1 MAINSVLT
9 LQNQQYLSALEAAGG
24 AVARFAGEASIQMR
38 SVYQEQDYLQRG
50 LSAGIGRFAN
60 ELKSVGQNLST
71 YVTLPIV
78 ALGVASIQS
87 YAKIDSLN
95 RGLLAVEGS
104 ATATA
109 KAVKDV
115 AEIAKLPGLGLV
127 EATQGYTRLRAV
139 GFSAL
144 EAKASLLQFGNA
156 IATTGGGKAELGS
169 VLAQL
174 TQMASK
180 SKVLAEDL
188 KPIINASPIVAQKL
202 KEMFGTIDSEEISKK
217 LQAIGKTPKDFISML
232 TTELASLPR
241 VSTGIGNAIENM
253 GDAALVGMAKLGEAI
268 DKALNVSGIINQIGD
283 SLTGLAEYFGNLDPA
298 IQKAVSVFAVLVA
311 AVGPVIFAVG
321 SLGVMFA
328 EGGILYGGL
337 MALTGPIGLVVGG
350 VVLLATAII
359 SNWDKISQVLKDTG
373 IWSASIDL
381 FYQFKGALISGFEA
395 IKELFTVVW
404 GSIKNFVIPFS
415 SNIWGAVLDIFRGA
429 IKIFSGVFQ
438 ILKGVFTLNFSE
450 IKDGVI
456 KIFSGLFET
465 VINLTIKAM
474 GIFTSVFGKAFSLV
488 GISIVGEP
496 LLKLAQ
502 SMADMHIGATKTA
515 NAVTALG
522 KAVDETSKK
531 SLTTNLTGVSTGK
544 TDTKKAGSG
553 SGKSDSQVLVEE
565 EMKKAKDFAELYN
578 KSIENVSRSIV
589 KHGLEIKSEWAK
601 VVAGFNNLEIKIKPI
616 DTTGLVSA
624 LTRARG
630 AFYAFQAQ
638 NADFGNNLLQMNQQV
653 NQLVKGA
660 LSDGVA
666 QFGELIGGM
675 IAGTA
680 QLSSLPAMVGSL
692 LGDLAVSIGKTM
704 IAFGT
709 AGLSLKF
716 FAVDP
721 TLALIAGAGL
731 VALGAALKSSVS
743 ATANGGGSSSSVSS
757 ASASSM
763 QSAQSYKMPVLQI
776 EVTGSSTVKGSD
788 IYTSYTNAS
797 KNRTVIR

>member
-9 LQNQQYLSALEAAGG
+9 LQNQQYLAALEAAGG

-38 SVYQEQDYLQRG
+38 AVYQDQDYLQRG

-60 ELKSVGQNLST
+60 ELKGVGQSLST

-95 RGLLAVEGS
+95 RGLLAVEGT
-104 ATATA
+104 ALATA

-188 KPIINASPIVAQKL
+188 KPVINASPIVAQKL
-202 KEMFGTIDSEEISKK
+202 KEMFGTIDAEEISKK
-217 LQAIGKTPKDFISML
+217 LQAIGKTPKEFISML
-232 TTELASLPR
+232 TGELANLPR

-283 SLTGLAEYFGNLDPA
+283 SLSGLAEWFSGLDPA

-311 AVGPVIFAVG
+311 AIGPVIFAVG

-359 SNWDKISQVLKDTG
+359 SNWEKISQVLKDTG

-381 FYQFKGALISGFEA
+381 FYQFKDALVTGFEA

-404 GSIKNFVIPFS
+404 SGIKDFVIPYFS
-415 SNIWGAVLDIFRGA
+415 NLWGAVLDIFRGA

-438 ILKGVFTLNFSE
+438 VLKGVFTLNFSE
-450 IKDGVI
+450 IKDGVV

-474 GIFTSVFGKAFSLV
+474 GIFTSVLGKALNLV
-488 GISIVGEP
+488 GVSIVGDQ
-496 LLKLAQ
+496 LLKLSQ

-531 SLTTNLTGVSTGK
+531 TVTTNLTGVSTGK
-544 TDTKKAGSG
+544 TDTKKTGSG

-624 LTRARG
+624 VTRAKG
-630 AFYAFQAQ
+630 AFYEFQAK
-638 NADFGNNLLQMNQQV
+638 NADFSNNLLQMNQQV
-653 NQLVKGA
+653 SSLVNGA
-660 LSDGVA
+660 LTDGVG
-666 QFGELIGGM
+666 QFGEFIGNM
-675 IAGTA
+675 IAGTE
-680 QLSSLPAMVGSL
+680 QLSSLPAIVGGIF
-692 LGDLAVSIGKTM
+692 GDLAVSIGKAL

-709 AGLSLKF
+709 AGIAIKF
-716 FAVDP
+716 FEVNP
-721 TLALIAGAGL
+721 TMALIAGAGL
-731 VALGAALKSSVS
+731 VALGSALK
-743 ATANGGGSSSSVSS
+743 ASVSS
-757 ASASSM
+757 ARSGGSSGSTSTASASSV